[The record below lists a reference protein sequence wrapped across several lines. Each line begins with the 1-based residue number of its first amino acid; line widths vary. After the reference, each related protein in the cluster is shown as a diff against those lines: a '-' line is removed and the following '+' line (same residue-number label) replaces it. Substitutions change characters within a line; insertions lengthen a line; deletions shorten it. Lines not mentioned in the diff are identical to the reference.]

1 MNDTTRTA
9 NHLLEDLDN
18 LRHMLGA
25 KGRVRDYGYR
35 NYYNT
40 SDAGPDVESMKR
52 LQELGFV
59 EPGRPNYWHATKAG
73 CKAIGFNAKQIRNA
87 LHDE

>member
-1 MNDTTRTA
+1 
-9 NHLLEDLDN
+9 
-18 LRHMLGA
+18 
-25 KGRVRDYGYR
+25 
-35 NYYNT
+35 
-40 SDAGPDVESMKR
+40 MKR